1 MFTQSEKVD
10 MLLIFGECH
19 KNSRNAAELYA
30 KRYLNRQNSFRQ
42 DGNRNAEETF
52 IINEDTEINSFRLNH
67 ESARNILKKHGY
79 QAFKC
84 DGDRRVVLC
93 DWLLKII
100 EVTQILLTLF
110 YFLTNPDLRIMPG
123 NVPLDNV
130 AEGYLILLVKLGVEE
145 ELSENT
151 FKDIEKFV
159 IHLYSTND
167 NAKIWLNSNIPQ
179 QEIMLPSYERSGW
192 KIEEGKLVA
201 VLLTQPA
208 FPEDTSVLS
217 TCNCKKRRKGIKKS
231 LCYMHTFMDNIN

>member
-1 MFTQSEKVD
+1 MSAPSNRAISPATGCSDVRIDFQTAVPMLGTLWPCNNCQLEKSIKLWVF
-10 MLLIFGECH
+10 L
-19 KNSRNAAELYA
+19 
-30 KRYLNRQNSFRQ
+30 FRTVSVPICV
-42 DGNRNAEETF
+42 AV
-52 IINEDTEINSFRLNH
+52 
-67 ESARNILKKHGY
+67 
-79 QAFKC
+79 FKIC
-84 DGDRRVVLC
+84 
-93 DWLLKII
+93 KII
-100 EVTQILLTLF
+100 YKVQV
-110 YFLTNPDLRIMPG
+110 LRTEPG

-167 NAKIWLNSNIPQ
+167 NVNSINSLRGILAASRPINKLPPTLDSLRQHCLRAHYQAKIWLNSNIPQ

-231 LCYMHTFMDNIN
+231 LYNIHTCSESVP

>member
-1 MFTQSEKVD
+1 MK
-10 MLLIFGECH
+10 
-19 KNSRNAAELYA
+19 
-30 KRYLNRQNSFRQ
+30 
-42 DGNRNAEETF
+42 
-52 IINEDTEINSFRLNH
+52 INEQLGILEEPVPEPNTSSTDRCAFCPKRKNRKTKVLRTEP
-67 ESARNILKKHGY
+67 
-79 QAFKC
+79 
-84 DGDRRVVLC
+84 V
-93 DWLLKII
+93 
-100 EVTQILLTLF
+100 
-110 YFLTNPDLRIMPG
+110 

-167 NAKIWLNSNIPQ
+167 NVNSINSLRGILAASIPINKLPPTLDSLRQHCLRAHYQAKIWLNSNIPQ

-217 TCNCKKRRKGIKKS
+217 TCNCKKGTSKYTKGNKEV
-231 LCYMHTFMDNIN
+231 FV